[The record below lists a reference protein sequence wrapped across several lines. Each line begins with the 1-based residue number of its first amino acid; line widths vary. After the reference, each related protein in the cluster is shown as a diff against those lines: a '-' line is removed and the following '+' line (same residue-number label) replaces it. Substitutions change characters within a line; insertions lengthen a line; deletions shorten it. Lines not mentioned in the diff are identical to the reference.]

1 MLGLNKPYPSI
12 GGDVDIDWMLRSSFY
27 GYGRIPGMS
36 ILIYNAGKMTWNV
49 MNRAKPRQ
57 NMDIERHQNAA
68 KAAYFWLREGLT
80 LREIFEPAINIC
92 DCKYNVK
99 I

>member
-1 MLGLNKPYPSI
+1 
-12 GGDVDIDWMLRSSFY
+12 
-27 GYGRIPGMS
+27 
-36 ILIYNAGKMTWNV
+36 
-49 MNRAKPRQ
+49 MNRVKPRQ

-80 LREIFEPAINIC
+80 LREILEPAINTC